1 MASSLLFT
9 GAGLRC
15 ALAVAL
21 AASLVGCASI
31 PWRDKAPLKYE
42 TVATSKRRDVK
53 TAQVKHA
60 EALAVLEL
68 RTKECCLLFAD
79 VDQVAP
85 GRSEKHLL
93 KAENLLNEALV
104 ADVRYGPAHNSLG
117 MVYYLQDKL
126 YLAAWEFEYAAKLMP
141 EHAQPYNNL
150 GLVYERAGK
159 YEEAISYY
167 SMAMSRD
174 DDDPQVIGN
183 LVRARLT
190 TGEKGSDLKT
200 MISDLALYHP
210 DPTWQQ
216 WARDQVALAKFDDS
230 GKGFGES
237 WDRPNV
243 PEELPAP
250 IREKAA
256 DPPVAGPKLKLPES
270 VEPLDG

>member
-1 MASSLLFT
+1 MASSLLIT
-9 GAGLRC
+9 RSGPRC
-15 ALAVAL
+15 ALVVAL
-21 AASLVGCASI
+21 AGSLVGCASI
-31 PWRDKAPLKYE
+31 PWRDEAPLKYE

-60 EALAVLEL
+60 EALVLID
-68 RTKECCLLFAD
+68 KGNPD
-79 VDQVAP
+79 
-85 GRSEKHLL
+85 KHLP
-93 KAENLLNEALV
+93 KAETLLNEALV

-117 MVYYLQDKL
+117 MVYYLQNKL

-243 PEELPAP
+243 PEALPAP
-250 IREKAA
+250 IREKPA
-256 DPPVAGPKLKLPES
+256 DSPAAGPKLKLPES
-270 VEPLDG
+270 VEPLEG